1 MLFTIVRLGMLTVA
15 DLVWSESGSKEV
27 QRMKQW
33 LKEKNVDDL
42 PRAPLDTQELEEVNI
57 FGIKEDGN
65 VNNSD

>member
-1 MLFTIVRLGMLTVA
+1 MLTVA

-42 PRAPLDTQELEEVNI
+42 PRAPLDTQELEEVNTL
-57 FGIKEDGN
+57 GSCKMT
-65 VNNSD
+65 SY